1 MAVRASWMEPKRKV
15 HVGMFSGVIVRVVE
29 WKGDIKIDVE
39 VDGVVD
45 RYPSEMVEPVEVD
58 NG

>member
-1 MAVRASWMEPKRKV
+1 MAVKALWMEPKRKV

-29 WKGDIKIDVE
+29 WKGEIKIDVE

-45 RYPSEMVEPVEVD
+45 RYPSEMVEPVAVD
-58 NG
+58 DG